1 MLPKLTLV
9 LGGAASG
16 KSALAESLIT
26 DTGAPRVYI
35 ATAQGFDTEMRAKIA
50 DHRTARGPDWH
61 TIEAPLDLAPAL
73 GQTRVN
79 QVVLLDC
86 ATLWLSNQILAER
99 DIEAAQAEL
108 LDALNHTQ
116 ARVVV
121 VSNEVGQSGVP
132 DNALARKFRN
142 SQGRLNQG
150 IARNADLVIAVMAGL
165 PIVLKGKMP

>member
-16 KSALAESLIT
+16 KSALAEDLIT

-35 ATAQGFDTEMRAKIA
+35 ATAQGFDAEMRAKIA

-73 GQTRVN
+73 AQTRID
-79 QVVLLDC
+79 QVILLDC

-99 DIEAAQAEL
+99 DLEAAQAEFL
-108 LDALNHTQ
+108 EALDHAQ
-116 ARVVV
+116 ARIIV

-132 DNALARKFRN
+132 DNAMARKFRN
-142 SQGRLNQG
+142 AQGRLNQD

-165 PIVLKGKMP
+165 PFVLKGEMP